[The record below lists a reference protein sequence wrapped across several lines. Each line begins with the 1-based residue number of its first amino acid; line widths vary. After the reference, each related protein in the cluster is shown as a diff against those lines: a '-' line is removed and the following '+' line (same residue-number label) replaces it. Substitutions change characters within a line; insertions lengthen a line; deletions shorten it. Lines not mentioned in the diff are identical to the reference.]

1 MRSYPSFRGVA
12 KFLYTHNPFY
22 VISAGL
28 ILYGLYQA
36 FRVGDAAVEH
46 PWWLAAALCGYTT
59 IMAATAFLVIKLG
72 KVWEDARS
80 IVLIL
85 LLQFAAISLSFD
97 QLCSTAP
104 ERAAGLLAFGLG
116 FSLLVSE
123 ALLGGLQIRLPLAFR
138 LPYYLLLSL
147 FFGYPL
153 LVKPQTTLDSIGP
166 TAWRIYL
173 FPVVVGLAFLTL
185 LPAIRRASGVRRQ
198 ERDTLAVALVPL
210 DRLRLSG
217 VRRRRAVLRADVQ
230 L

>member
-1 MRSYPSFRGVA
+1 MKSHSSLGGVA
-12 KFLYTHNPFY
+12 KFLYNHNPFY
-22 VISAGL
+22 VLSAGL

-36 FRVGDAAVEH
+36 FRGGNAAVEH

-59 IMAATAFLVIKLG
+59 LMAVTAFLVIKLG
-72 KVWEDARS
+72 RVWEDARS

-104 ERAAGLLAFGLG
+104 GQAAGLLAFGFG

-123 ALLGGLQIRLPLAFR
+123 ALLGGLEIRLPRLFR
-138 LPYYLLLSL
+138 LPYYLILGL

-153 LVKPQTTLDSIGP
+153 LVKPQTMLDSIGP

-185 LPAIRRASGVRRQ
+185 LPAIRRGANYVSRTGRPGRGPGSPGSPSASSRSPPACGP
-198 ERDTLAVALVPL
+198 T
-210 DRLRLSG
+210 S
-217 VRRRRAVLRADVQ
+217 
-230 L
+230 